1 MTGNSK
7 EIKKLKH
14 QQAKKKEH
22 IERYKKR
29 RKKHL
34 FFMVT
39 PIVVYSIL
47 NINGAYKDF
56 GNVFVFIAVALFVI
70 ALVII
75 GYLLSVRYAIRQR
88 EREIKVIRTKLYHL
102 MKLDND

>member
-14 QQAKKKEH
+14 QQAKNREY

-34 FFMVT
+34 FLMIT
-39 PIVVYSIL
+39 PIVVYIL
-47 NINGAYKDF
+47 FNIEGAYKDF
-56 GNVFVFIAVALFVI
+56 GNVFIFIARALSIIIVLTVAYFLGVK
-70 ALVII
+70 
-75 GYLLSVRYAIRQR
+75 YANKKR
-88 EREIKVIRTKLYHL
+88 EREIKVIRTKIYHL